1 MKIEQLKAFVLDD
14 IGAQRF
20 KMSWTK
26 NRLALWITPCSVP
39 DFARLVGLE
48 EANAGL
54 QAIDHDYTV
63 RFDLSEICNRHG
75 LDPHEVM
82 PF

>member
-1 MKIEQLKAFVLDD
+1 MTIDDLKAFVLTD

-26 NRLALWITPCSVP
+26 NRLALWISPCSVP
-39 DFARLVGLE
+39 DFAKLVGLE
-48 EANAGL
+48 EANAAL
-54 QAIDHDYTV
+54 QAIAHDYTV
-63 RFDLSEICNRHG
+63 IFDLSEICNRHG